1 MSRVIFSQIFVGNG
15 KTNYLGLYDEEGLPV
30 QIEVEVNDDGVVM
43 SVVHDEVLCKDDDCE
58 EDE

>member
-15 KTNYLGLYDEEGLPV
+15 KTNYLGLYDENGLPV
-30 QIEVEVNDDGVVM
+30 QVEVEVNDDGVVM
-43 SVVHDEVLCKDDDCE
+43 SVVHDEALCGDDDCK